1 MNQIINE
8 DAFGLDDMIAE
19 LEEYYEAA
27 GFADYYNRVLKDM
40 SEEEIRKYFHE
51 TFFNSDDPKDVAW
64 REGYF
69 VGRI

>member
-8 DAFGLDDMIAE
+8 DAFGLDDMIAD
-19 LEEYYEAA
+19 LEEY
-27 GFADYYNRVLKDM
+27 LKDM
-40 SEEEIRKYFHE
+40 SEEKIRKYFHE

-69 VGRI
+69 AGRI